1 MSEKTKKSLIIQ
13 SSSNESEEMLSVDV
27 DNDLKSQ
34 YEKIGDCDDE
44 NYYSNECNK
53 FLLKKEFTE
62 SKYMEENPYSDIEL
76 YPNLSD
82 INFNIKIM

>member
-1 MSEKTKKSLIIQ
+1 MSEKIKINKPLVIQ

-44 NYYSNECNK
+44 NYYSNDCNK
-53 FLLKKEFTE
+53 FLLKKEVAE
-62 SKYMEENPYSDIEL
+62 RLKKLADLEHKINSK
-76 YPNLSD
+76 
-82 INFNIKIM
+82 

>member
-1 MSEKTKKSLIIQ
+1 MSEKIKINKPLVIQ

-44 NYYSNECNK
+44 NY
-53 FLLKKEFTE
+53 FLQTVTN
-62 SKYMEENPYSDIEL
+62 SY
-76 YPNLSD
+76 
-82 INFNIKIM
+82 

>member
-13 SSSNESEEMLSVDV
+13 SSSNESEEMPEV

-53 FLLKKEFTE
+53 FLLKKELTE
-62 SKYMEENPYSDIEL
+62 GKYMEENPYSDVEL
-76 YPNLSD
+76 YPN
-82 INFNIKIM
+82 